1 MGSRRDFLKRVGS
14 TGMGLGLGPA
24 LASCLQGRAE
34 AAALAGSQTVK
45 TGKATHVTILH
56 TSDIHAQLEI
66 HDEFFYEEGRPAF
79 KRRGGLATLR
89 TMIDALRQQN
99 PQHTLVVDGG
109 DCFQGSAVAALSK
122 GQAIPP
128 LLNRVR
134 YDLVLPGNW
143 EVVYGKEMLIK
154 DMNMYTAARV
164 CANMFHDGATDAPPI
179 FPPYQI
185 FDVDGTRV
193 GFVGYNDPLTPIR
206 QSPAYSRGITFTR
219 PEVDLAEY
227 VNVLRGEK
235 GCQVVF
241 VLSHMGLAQQL
252 NLANQP
258 CAEGVDYILG
268 ADTHE
273 RIREPLQGKFCK
285 VTEPGAFASFVGK
298 LDLVVETGE
307 IKEQTYALLDV
318 DPERYGEDEEMKTL
332 VAAAREPYRQEIT
345 KVIGKTRTPLLRY
358 YVIETP
364 MDNLI
369 TDALMWKFNTDFVVS
384 NGFRFCPPLVP
395 PEGGEVDI
403 TNEYLW
409 SMLPVESAIKTGVVS
424 GQQIVDWLEGELENT
439 FAKDATRRF
448 GGWFVRYKGLFVKF
462 TIGNPMGQR
471 VREVTVQGRPLVGT
485 TRYTVLGC
493 EREGDPDDTVCRIVG
508 VADPRRLDFTVHQV
522 VTDYLAEH
530 SPVAP
535 SIEGRAVATD
545 APADLLSQVEG
556 TSYRFR

>member
-1 MGSRRDFLKRVGS
+1 M
-14 TGMGLGLGPA
+14 TAP
-24 LASCLQGRAE
+24 
-34 AAALAGSQTVK
+34 
-45 TGKATHVTILH
+45 
-56 TSDIHAQLEI
+56 
-66 HDEFFYEEGRPAF
+66 
-79 KRRGGLATLR
+79 R
-89 TMIDALRQQN
+89 TR
-99 PQHTLVVDGG
+99 
-109 DCFQGSAVAALSK
+109 
-122 GQAIPP
+122 
-128 LLNRVR
+128 
-134 YDLVLPGNW
+134 
-143 EVVYGKEMLIK
+143 
-154 DMNMYTAARV
+154 
-164 CANMFHDGATDAPPI
+164 PPI

-185 FDVDGTRV
+185 FDVGGTRV

-206 QSPAYSRGITFTR
+206 QSPAFSRGITFTR

-227 VNVLRGEK
+227 VRLLRREK

-424 GQQIVDWLEGELENT
+424 GQQIVDWLESELENT

-462 TIGNPMGQR
+462 TIGNPTGQR
-471 VREVTVQGRPLVGT
+471 LREVTVQGQPLVGT

-508 VADPRRLDFTVHQV
+508 VANPRRLDFTVHQV
-522 VTDYLAEH
+522 VTDYLANTPR
-530 SPVAP
+530 SRPRSKAAP
-535 SIEGRAVATD
+535 LPPMHPRTCFRRWRERATGSGNRVGPLMNRILVIGGTGNVGRHVVDQLTATG
-545 APADLLSQVEG
+545 A
-556 TSYRFR
+556 RFRAMTRNPDAAALAATGRRRARGSHGSRDPGSLPARY

>member
-34 AAALAGSQTVK
+34 AAALAGSPAVK
-45 TGKATHVTILH
+45 TGKATHLTILH

-164 CANMFHDGATDAPPI
+164 CANMFHDGATDGPPI

-227 VNVLRGEK
+227 VKILRREK

-364 MDNLI
+364 MDNFI